1 MQKSQVLSFR
11 LKVSIALELGG
22 HMVWSSIIAE
32 QHRRKNGHH
41 RFSSCKRLCRGVSDL
56 LSGDF
61 CRDCKVKGDRI
72 CI

>member
-1 MQKSQVLSFR
+1 
-11 LKVSIALELGG
+11 
-22 HMVWSSIIAE
+22 MVWSSIIVE

>member
-1 MQKSQVLSFR
+1 
-11 LKVSIALELGG
+11 
-22 HMVWSSIIAE
+22 MVWSSIIAE

-61 CRDCKVKGDRI
+61 CRDCKVKPLPTITFNKSIIDGLKQDWKNTMI
-72 CI
+72 D